1 MKDSVPSRARPE
13 ERSAAILQAAFEEFA
28 QEGFAAARMESIAAR
43 AGVTKGLIYFYYK
56 NKQELFEAVFRQ
68 CVKEPFHG
76 TLLDVDP
83 AESMASHLARVL
95 STLYHQLMNTPFFAQ
110 LARLILIE
118 GQRFP
123 EIHAYYY
130 REIVQPGMD
139 VLHNLLEE
147 GARRGEW
154 KETAIP
160 EFIQTMVAPCIMFV
174 LWRMALNQYRAVD
187 MERYCR
193 DHQRVLLR
201 SLGLHDQAVEDA
213 LVLAARKLTE
223 KPAGHAHRTPSGPER
238 KNAGDTDGVAVQ
250 LVPPPMARRPFMAR
264 AMLRRRPPKERG

>member
-95 STLYHQLMNTPFFAQ
+95 SSLYHQLMNTPFFAQ
-110 LARLILIE
+110 LVRLILLE
-118 GQRFP
+118 GKRFP

-139 VLHNLLEE
+139 VLHALLEE

-174 LWRMALNQYRAVD
+174 LWRMALNQYKAVD
-187 MERYCR
+187 VERYCQ

-201 SLGLHDQAVEDA
+201 SLGLNEQAVKDA
-213 LVLAARKLTE
+213 MVLAARKLPE
-223 KPAGHAHRTPSGPER
+223 KTAGNAHSASSGPVR
-238 KNAGDTDGVAVQ
+238 KNARDADSAD
-250 LVPPPMARRPFMAR
+250 LVKLTTPPMARRSFTAR
-264 AMLRRRPPKERG
+264 ATLRRRPKES